1 MAYVRDFANPC
12 KALAHL
18 VPHWVWAEVVQE
30 LVETLEIPV
39 EIPVVAAASSSGQE
53 VVCLVALGH
62 VGGHVAQGQGL

>member
-1 MAYVRDFANPC
+1 MRDFANPC

-39 EIPVVAAASSSGQE
+39 VVAAASSSGQE